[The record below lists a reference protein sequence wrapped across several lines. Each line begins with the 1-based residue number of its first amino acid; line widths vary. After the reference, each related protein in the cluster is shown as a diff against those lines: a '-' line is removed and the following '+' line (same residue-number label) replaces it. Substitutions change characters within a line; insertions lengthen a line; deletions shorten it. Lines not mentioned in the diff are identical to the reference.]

1 VITHVTDTRNEIL
14 RRLEPD
20 DYERLS
26 PSLEPVELAFKQV
39 LYEQDAAIDYVYF
52 LERGIVSLV
61 TVFDDGGIVETGTVG
76 NEGVVGL
83 PAMLGTGRSPD
94 RTLCQIVGG
103 GKRMRAHIFRDEL
116 HRGISSSLVR
126 LTLRYAD
133 GVLKNL
139 AQTAACN
146 RMHPVEERLSRW
158 LLTTLDRVGETN
170 FALTQ
175 EFMAQMLG
183 VRRPAVN
190 IAGAALQRAG
200 LIRYTRG
207 KIDVVDRQG
216 LEQTA
221 CECYAKIK
229 NEFKRVFED
238 FDD

>member
-20 DYERLS
+20 DYDRLS

-158 LLTTLDRVGETN
+158 LLTTLDRVGEAN

-207 KIDVVDRQG
+207 KIEVVDRRG